1 MVHGHSHPKIG
12 RYYTNF
18 SLGDM
23 KTYMHPAMLLIPCD
37 GSDIVTSSVVEN
49 VGVVFDWTEDG
60 ILPKL

>member
-1 MVHGHSHPKIG
+1 MKI
-12 RYYTNF
+12 
-18 SLGDM
+18 
-23 KTYMHPAMLLIPCD
+23 YMHPAMLLIPCE